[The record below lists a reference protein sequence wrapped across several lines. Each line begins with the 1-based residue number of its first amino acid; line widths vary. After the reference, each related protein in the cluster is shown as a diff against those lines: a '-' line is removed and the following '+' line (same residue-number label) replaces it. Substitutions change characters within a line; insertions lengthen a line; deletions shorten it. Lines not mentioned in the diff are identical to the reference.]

1 MTDLRELPIEKVHPN
16 GTQPRQQMDAAALQ
30 ELANSIREMGQIQ
43 PILVRPNADGYQ
55 IVHGERRWRA
65 CKLIGLETIRA
76 EVREL
81 GDDEAYT
88 ISVVENEQ
96 REDLSPIET
105 AQALVRM
112 MEGQQLTQSGVARRI
127 SRGRSWVAQKVRLLG
142 LPGET
147 QERVKAGQLTEGHA
161 RQLLKLQGAGLE
173 DQIVTLGEQAA
184 TEQWSVL
191 RLQSEVDMAIAGDAT
206 ELEGDGPD
214 LSPED
219 AIAAAFWA
227 GVLSVTGHGCLSC
240 MSTVSQDTMR
250 RC

>member
-1 MTDLRELPIEKVHPN
+1 MTDLHELPIDKVHPN
-16 GTQPRQQMDAAALQ
+16 GTQPRQQIGAEALQ
-30 ELANSIREMGQIQ
+30 ELADSIRDLGLIQ
-43 PILVRPNADGYQ
+43 PILVRPNADGWQ
-55 IVHGERRWRA
+55 IIHGERRWRA
-65 CKLIGLETIRA
+65 CKLAGLETIRA
-76 EVREL
+76 EVRDL

-112 MEGQQLTQSGVARRI
+112 MEGQQLTQSGAARRI
-127 SRGRSWVAQKVRLLG
+127 SRSRSWVAQKVRLLG

-147 QERVKAGQLTEGHA
+147 QERVKAGTLTEGHA
-161 RQLLKLQGAGLE
+161 RQLLKLEGAGLT
-173 DQIVTLGEQAA
+173 DQIDAIGEQAA

-191 RLQSEVDMAIAGDAT
+191 RLQSEVDTAIVGDAP
-206 ELEGDGPD
+206 ERENDGSD

-227 GVLSVTGHGCLSC
+227 GVLCVTRHACLSRN
-240 MSTVSQDTMR
+240 STVSQKRTGGR
-250 RC
+250 